1 MIITALMGLGLSRKM
16 AGIAVW
22 AVGILA
28 VLGLFYWALDSYGD
42 RRYEKGKHDTEEAYQ
57 KASDKLMQEAGE
69 ARTQADKQAAVAAVE
84 YATKV
89 EDEKEKIDAAIA
101 DGSSPLD
108 VLFGNQ

>member
-1 MIITALMGLGLSRKM
+1 
-16 AGIAVW
+16 
-22 AVGILA
+22 
-28 VLGLFYWALDSYGD
+28 
-42 RRYEKGKHDTEEAYQ
+42 
-57 KASDKLMQEAGE
+57 MQEAGE
-69 ARTQADKQAAVAAVE
+69 ARTKADKQAAVAAVE